1 MNQNNTTTKKE
12 LKQRLTAF
20 VDPILVTRAKV
31 RGALE
36 GLTISEV
43 VEKALD
49 AYAPRIEQPEKE
61 HINLK
66 FVHGPEIDIL
76 VPDAGV
82 KEIRTLAKPSKQHS
96 RPR

>member
-1 MNQNNTTTKKE
+1 MTPNDTKVKKV

-20 VDPILVTRAKV
+20 VDPELVTRAKV

-49 AYAPRIEQPEKE
+49 VYAPQIEKDSNKR
-61 HINLK
+61 INLK
-66 FVHGPEIDIL
+66 FSN
-76 VPDAGV
+76 VPVLGTMTLEEDARANRKAPIHTKHLG
-82 KEIRTLAKPSKQHS
+82 I
-96 RPR
+96 PR